1 MMIPSMT
8 MSISKRNFSRLNIA
22 YVQFYTLFFCLLH
35 AFINDWCIWFA
46 IVMLSENIKAKSTE
60 GKHLSAVTP
69 SPFLFPLPSLAWPAP
84 PLLVAF
90 STRFLLAAHDSVQFC
105 GAETE
110 SDPICCLYSTYNSTN
125 ESNTSRRGSCP
136 VAQYVPRSPVA
147 PFLLPPSLPLPV
159 FARALPACKNRSL
172 YTKQKTCC
180 LCSTNGFVGFA
191 RVAKIMTTW
200 QHVAATCYML
210 HANTQLPRCLI
221 WLRRR
226 SQKAFNDFR

>member
-8 MSISKRNFSRLNIA
+8 TSISKRNFSRLNMA
-22 YVQFYTLFFCLLH
+22 NVQFYTLFFCLLH

-46 IVMLSENIKAKSTE
+46 IVMLSEYIKEGTE

-69 SPFLFPLPSLAWPAP
+69 CLPPPSLAWPAP

-90 STRFLLAAHDSVQFC
+90 STRFLLAAHDSVFQFC

-110 SDPICCLYSTYNSTN
+110 SDPIFCLYSTYTSTN

-147 PFLLPPSLPLPV
+147 PFLLPPSLTLL
-159 FARALPACKNRSL
+159 RALPACKNRFL

-210 HANTQLPRCLI
+210 HANTHSCHAALSDFAAALKKHLTISVSRRC
-221 WLRRR
+221 
-226 SQKAFNDFR
+226 